1 MDLIHA
7 ILYLA
12 FILGS
17 CVLFTKTWIDVSG
30 FSAKDVAKQPRD
42 HQIVMRGHRETS
54 MIRELNRYIP
64 STASSALG
72 RSRSSSTLW
81 ELSGEIFQSNMKIF
95 LAALQPYKSSIS
107 SCPRVEKK
115 QCKQVFSLVIK
126 TKVVQN
132 VNTRMSE
139 RQKSRPTDRKTD

>member
-42 HQIVMRGHRETS
+42 QQIVMRGHRETS

-81 ELSGEIFQSNMKIF
+81 ELSGEIF
-95 LAALQPYKSSIS
+95 
-107 SCPRVEKK
+107 
-115 QCKQVFSLVIK
+115 SL
-126 TKVVQN
+126 TKHH
-132 VNTRMSE
+132 
-139 RQKSRPTDRKTD
+139 